1 MNEIETTETDYRHL
15 NRGSEDGALSLGF
28 TDFTMRAMNLWF
40 AGKDSQGKRGIV
52 PATFSLEEPTLSLEF
67 WLVRPSG
74 RKRFQC
80 WLMNKL
86 ARAAHVAL
94 FLELYPDGQIDF
106 PSDSGDAVEAGAG
119 LTMAST
125 SEEALPQKEAAAR
138 EEEVVVSAVPTTRK
152 KKKAKKKK
160 RSDMFDPLDGI
171 CY

>member
-1 MNEIETTETDYRHL
+1 MKEIETTETDYRNL
-15 NRGSEDGALSLGF
+15 NHGSEDGALSLGF
-28 TDFTMRAMNLWF
+28 TDFTMRAMDLWF
-40 AGKDSQGKRGIV
+40 SGKNSGGKRGIV
-52 PATFSLEEPTLSLEF
+52 PATSPKEDDNLALEF

-94 FLELYPDGQIDF
+94 FRELYLNGQRDSQRD
-106 PSDSGDAVEAGAG
+106 SDDSVEAGAG
-119 LTMAST
+119 LTMASN
-125 SEEALPQKEAAAR
+125 SEETALQKEATESAQI
-138 EEEVVVSAVPTTRK
+138 VVALPVLKIRK
-152 KKKAKKKK
+152 RKKAKKKK

>member
-1 MNEIETTETDYRHL
+1 MKEVETAQADYRDL
-15 NRGSEDGALSLGF
+15 NRGAEDGALSLGF

-40 AGKDSQGKRGIV
+40 AGKDSHGKRGIV

-94 FLELYPDGQIDF
+94 FLELYPDGKCDIQ
-106 PSDSGDAVEAGAG
+106 SDSGDSVEAGAG
-119 LTMAST
+119 LTMASPCKEVL
-125 SEEALPQKEAAAR
+125 SRKEA
-138 EEEVVVSAVPTTRK
+138 ESPEKEVVISVASTICK

-160 RSDMFDPLDGI
+160 RSDMFNPLDGF
-171 CY
+171 CH

>member
-1 MNEIETTETDYRHL
+1 MNEIETAQADYRDL
-15 NRGSEDGALSLGF
+15 NRGAEDGALSLGF

-125 SEEALPQKEAAAR
+125 GEEALPQKESAPEKQAVAS
-138 EEEVVVSAVPTTRK
+138 VVLTTRK
-152 KKKAKKKK
+152 KKNAKNRK
-160 RSDMFDPLDGI
+160 RSDMFNPLDGF
-171 CY
+171 CH

>member
-28 TDFTMRAMNLWF
+28 TDFAMRVMDLWV
-40 AGKDSQGKRGIV
+40 AGKDSRGKRGIV

-125 SEEALPQKEAAAR
+125 GEEALPQKESAPEKQAVAS
-138 EEEVVVSAVPTTRK
+138 VVLTTRK
-152 KKKAKKKK
+152 KKNAKNRK
-160 RSDMFDPLDGI
+160 RSDMFNPLDGF
-171 CY
+171 CQ

>member
-1 MNEIETTETDYRHL
+1 MKEIEPTEADYRAL

-94 FLELYPDGQIDF
+94 FLELYPDGQCDSQ
-106 PSDSGDAVEAGAG
+106 SDSGDSVEAGAG
-119 LTMAST
+119 LTMASPCKEVL
-125 SEEALPQKEAAAR
+125 SRKEA
-138 EEEVVVSAVPTTRK
+138 ESPEKEMIVSPAPMSRK

-160 RSDMFDPLDGI
+160 ADMFDPLDGI

>member
-1 MNEIETTETDYRHL
+1 MKEIETTEADYEAL
-15 NRGSEDGALSLGF
+15 NRGADKGQFSHGF

-40 AGKDSQGKRGIV
+40 AGKNSQGKRGIV
-52 PATFSLEEPTLSLEF
+52 PATFPEDGDTLALEF

-106 PSDSGDAVEAGAG
+106 QSDSDEALEAGAG
-119 LTMAST
+119 LTMAS
-125 SEEALPQKEAAAR
+125 ECEPLPQKESAP
-138 EEEVVVSAVPTTRK
+138 EKHVVVSVVLTTRE

>member
-1 MNEIETTETDYRHL
+1 MNEIEATVADYEAL
-15 NRGSEDGALSLGF
+15 NRGADKGQFSHGF

-40 AGKDSQGKRGIV
+40 AGKDSHGKRGIV

-94 FLELYPDGQIDF
+94 FLKLYPGGQ
-106 PSDSGDAVEAGAG
+106 SDPADSVEAGAG

-125 SEEALPQKEAAAR
+125 GEEALPQKESAPEKQAVAS
-138 EEEVVVSAVPTTRK
+138 VVWTTRK
-152 KKKAKKKK
+152 KKNAKNRK
-160 RSDMFDPLDGI
+160 RSDMFNPLDGF
-171 CY
+171 CH